1 MDKEMIINIAV
12 AVIAFTGS
20 IITAVLVPYIK
31 KSKNKSNILLAKM
44 IVDTLVT
51 AAEEIFVG
59 KGKGD
64 EKYAWVYEELVKRY
78 PKIDKK
84 EAKILIESA
93 VNELHNVQ
101 GKLSE

>member
-1 MDKEMIINIAV
+1 MDKEILVNIILAI
-12 AVIAFTGS
+12 IAFLGS
-20 IITAVLVPYIK
+20 IITGVLVPYIK
-31 KSKNKSNILLAKM
+31 KTKNKNNMMLLKLV
-44 IVDTLVT
+44 VDTLVT

-64 EKYAWVYEELVKRY
+64 EKYRWVYDELVKRY
-78 PKIDKK
+78 PKIDEK

-101 GKLSE
+101 NSIK

>member
-1 MDKEMIINIAV
+1 MDKEILVNIILAL
-12 AVIAFTGS
+12 IAFLGS
-20 IITAVLVPYIK
+20 IITGVLVPYIK
-31 KSKNKSNILLAKM
+31 KSKNKNNLMITKM
-44 IVDTLVT
+44 IVDMLVT

-64 EKYAWVYEELVKRY
+64 EKYKWVYDELVKRY
-78 PKIDKK
+78 PKIDEK

-101 GKLSE
+101 NSLK

>member
-1 MDKEMIINIAV
+1 MDKEIVVNIIL
-12 AVIAFTGS
+12 AVIAFLGS
-20 IITAVLVPYIK
+20 IITGVLVPYIK
-31 KSKNKSNILLAKM
+31 KSKNKNNMMLLKL

-64 EKYAWVYEELVKRY
+64 EKYKWVYDELVKRY
-78 PKIDKK
+78 PKIDEK

-101 GKLSE
+101 NSIK

>member
-1 MDKEMIINIAV
+1 MDKEIIMNIVLALIV
-12 AVIAFTGS
+12 FLGSVITG
-20 IITAVLVPYIK
+20 VLVPYIK
-31 KSKNKSNILLAKM
+31 KTKNKNNMMLLKL

-64 EKYAWVYEELVKRY
+64 EKYKWVYDELVKRY
-78 PKIDKK
+78 PKIDEK

-101 GKLSE
+101 NSIK

>member
-1 MDKEMIINIAV
+1 MDKEILVNIILAL
-12 AVIAFTGS
+12 IAFLGS
-20 IITAVLVPYIK
+20 IITGVLVPYIK
-31 KSKNKSNILLAKM
+31 TSKNKNNLMITKM
-44 IVDTLVT
+44 IVDMLVT

-64 EKYAWVYEELVKRY
+64 EKYKWVYDELVKRY
-78 PKIDKK
+78 PKIDEK

-101 GKLSE
+101 NSIK

>member
-1 MDKEMIINIAV
+1 MNIVLAL
-12 AVIAFTGS
+12 IAFLGS
-20 IITAVLVPYIK
+20 IITGVLVPYIK
-31 KSKNKSNILLAKM
+31 KTKNKNNMMLLKL

-59 KGKGD
+59 KGKGN
-64 EKYAWVYEELVKRY
+64 EKYKWVYDELVKRY
-78 PKIDKK
+78 PKIDEK

-101 GKLSE
+101 NSIK

>member
-1 MDKEMIINIAV
+1 MDKEIIMNIVLAL
-12 AVIAFTGS
+12 IAFLGSVITG
-20 IITAVLVPYIK
+20 VLVPYIK
-31 KSKNKSNILLAKM
+31 KTKNKNNMMLLKL

-64 EKYAWVYEELVKRY
+64 EKYKWVYDELVKRY
-78 PKIDKK
+78 PKIDEK

-101 GKLSE
+101 NSIK

>member
-1 MDKEMIINIAV
+1 MDKEIVVNIILAL
-12 AVIAFTGS
+12 IAFLGS
-20 IITAVLVPYIK
+20 IITGVLVPYIK
-31 KSKNKSNILLAKM
+31 KSKNKNNLMITKM
-44 IVDTLVT
+44 IVDMLVT

-64 EKYAWVYEELVKRY
+64 EKYKWVYDELVKRY
-78 PKIDKK
+78 PKIDEK

-101 GKLSE
+101 NSIK

>member
-1 MDKEMIINIAV
+1 MDKEIVVNIILAL
-12 AVIAFTGS
+12 IAFLGS
-20 IITAVLVPYIK
+20 IITGVLVPYIK
-31 KSKNKSNILLAKM
+31 KSKNKNNLMITKM
-44 IVDTLVT
+44 IVDMLVT

-64 EKYAWVYEELVKRY
+64 EKYKWVYEELVKRY
-78 PKIDKK
+78 PKIDEK

-101 GKLSE
+101 NSLK

>member
-1 MDKEMIINIAV
+1 MDKEIVVNIIL
-12 AVIAFTGS
+12 AVIAFLGSVITG
-20 IITAVLVPYIK
+20 VLVPYIK
-31 KSKNKSNILLAKM
+31 KTKNKNNMMLLKL

-59 KGKGD
+59 RGKGD
-64 EKYAWVYEELVKRY
+64 EKYKWVYEELVKRY
-78 PKIDKK
+78 PKIDEK

-101 GKLSE
+101 NSIK

>member
-1 MDKEMIINIAV
+1 MDKEIVVNIIL
-12 AVIAFTGS
+12 AVIAFLGSVITG
-20 IITAVLVPYIK
+20 VLVPYIK
-31 KSKNKSNILLAKM
+31 KSKNKNNMMLLKL

-64 EKYAWVYEELVKRY
+64 EKYKWVYDELVKRY
-78 PKIDKK
+78 PKIEEK

-101 GKLSE
+101 NSIK

>member
-1 MDKEMIINIAV
+1 MDKDILINIILAI
-12 AVIAFTGS
+12 IAFLGSVITG
-20 IITAVLVPYIK
+20 VLVPYIK
-31 KSKNKSNILLAKM
+31 KSKNKNNMMLLKL

-64 EKYAWVYEELVKRY
+64 EKFKWVYDELVKRY
-78 PKIDKK
+78 PKIDEK

-101 GKLSE
+101 NSIK

>member
-1 MDKEMIINIAV
+1 MDKEILVNIIL
-12 AVIAFTGS
+12 AVIAFLGS
-20 IITAVLVPYIK
+20 IITGVLVPYIK
-31 KSKNKSNILLAKM
+31 KSKNKNNMMLLKL

-64 EKYAWVYEELVKRY
+64 EKYKWVYDELVKRY
-78 PKIDKK
+78 PKIDEK

-101 GKLSE
+101 NSIK

>member
-1 MDKEMIINIAV
+1 MDKEIVVNIIL
-12 AVIAFTGS
+12 AVIAFLGS
-20 IITAVLVPYIK
+20 IITGVLVPYIK
-31 KSKNKSNILLAKM
+31 KSKNKNNLMITKM
-44 IVDTLVT
+44 IVDMLVT

-64 EKYAWVYEELVKRY
+64 EKYKWVYDELVKRY
-78 PKIDKK
+78 PKIDEK

-101 GKLSE
+101 NSLK

>member
-1 MDKEMIINIAV
+1 MDKEILVNIIL
-12 AVIAFTGS
+12 AVIAFLGS
-20 IITAVLVPYIK
+20 IITGVLVPYIK
-31 KSKNKSNILLAKM
+31 KSKNKNNLMITKM
-44 IVDTLVT
+44 IVDMLVT

-64 EKYAWVYEELVKRY
+64 EKYKWVYDELVKRY
-78 PKIDKK
+78 PKIDEK

-101 GKLSE
+101 NSLK

>member
-1 MDKEMIINIAV
+1 MDKEIVVNIIL
-12 AVIAFTGS
+12 AVIAFLGSVITG
-20 IITAVLVPYIK
+20 VLVPYIK
-31 KSKNKSNILLAKM
+31 KTKNKNNMMLLKL

-64 EKYAWVYEELVKRY
+64 EKYKWVYDELVKRY
-78 PKIDKK
+78 PKIDEK

-101 GKLSE
+101 NSIK

>member
-1 MDKEMIINIAV
+1 MDKEIVVNIILAL
-12 AVIAFTGS
+12 IAFLGSVITG
-20 IITAVLVPYIK
+20 VLVPYIK
-31 KSKNKSNILLAKM
+31 KSKNKNSLMITKM
-44 IVDTLVT
+44 IVDMLVT

-64 EKYAWVYEELVKRY
+64 EKYKWVYDELVKRY
-78 PKIDKK
+78 PKIDEK

-101 GKLSE
+101 KSIK

>member
-1 MDKEMIINIAV
+1 MDKEIWVNIILAI
-12 AVIAFTGS
+12 IAFLGS
-20 IITAVLVPYIK
+20 IITGVLVPYIK
-31 KSKNKSNILLAKM
+31 KSKNKNNMMLLKL

-64 EKYAWVYEELVKRY
+64 EKYKWVYEELVKRY
-78 PKIDKK
+78 PKIDEK

-101 GKLSE
+101 NSIK

>member
-1 MDKEMIINIAV
+1 MDKEIVVNIILAI
-12 AVIAFTGS
+12 IAFLGSVITG
-20 IITAVLVPYIK
+20 VLVPYIK
-31 KSKNKSNILLAKM
+31 KTKNKNNIMLLKL

-64 EKYAWVYEELVKRY
+64 EKYKWVYDELVKRY
-78 PKIDKK
+78 PKIDEK

-101 GKLSE
+101 NSIK

>member
-1 MDKEMIINIAV
+1 MDKEILVNIILAL
-12 AVIAFTGS
+12 IAFLGS
-20 IITAVLVPYIK
+20 IITGVLVPYIK
-31 KSKNKSNILLAKM
+31 KSKNKNNLMITKM
-44 IVDTLVT
+44 IVDMLVT

-64 EKYAWVYEELVKRY
+64 EKYKWVYDELVKRY
-78 PKIDKK
+78 PKIDEK

-101 GKLSE
+101 NSIK

>member
-1 MDKEMIINIAV
+1 MDKEIVVNIIL
-12 AVIAFTGS
+12 AVIAFLGS
-20 IITAVLVPYIK
+20 IITGVLIPYIK
-31 KSKNKSNILLAKM
+31 KSKNKNNMMLLKL

-59 KGKGD
+59 RGKGD
-64 EKYAWVYEELVKRY
+64 EKYKWVYDELVKRY
-78 PKIDKK
+78 PKIDEK

-101 GKLSE
+101 NSIK

>member
-1 MDKEMIINIAV
+1 MDKDILVNIIL
-12 AVIAFTGS
+12 AVIAFLGS
-20 IITAVLVPYIK
+20 IITGVLVPYIK
-31 KSKNKSNILLAKM
+31 KSKNKNNMMLLKL

-64 EKYAWVYEELVKRY
+64 EKYRWVYDELVKRY
-78 PKIDKK
+78 PKIDEK

-101 GKLSE
+101 NSIK

>member
-1 MDKEMIINIAV
+1 MDKEILMNIILAL
-12 AVIAFTGS
+12 IAFLGS
-20 IITAVLVPYIK
+20 IITGVLVPYIK
-31 KSKNKSNILLAKM
+31 KSKNKNNLMITKM
-44 IVDTLVT
+44 IVDMLVT

-64 EKYAWVYEELVKRY
+64 EKYKWVYDELVKRY
-78 PKIDKK
+78 PKIDEK

-101 GKLSE
+101 NSLK

>member
-1 MDKEMIINIAV
+1 MDKEIVVNIILAL
-12 AVIAFTGS
+12 IAFLGS
-20 IITAVLVPYIK
+20 IITGVLVPYIK
-31 KSKNKSNILLAKM
+31 KTKNKNNMMLLKL

-59 KGKGD
+59 RGKGD
-64 EKYAWVYEELVKRY
+64 EKYRWVYDELVKRY
-78 PKIDKK
+78 PKIDEK

-101 GKLSE
+101 NSIK

>member
-1 MDKEMIINIAV
+1 MNKEIVVNIILAI
-12 AVIAFTGS
+12 IAFLGS
-20 IITAVLVPYIK
+20 IITGVLIPYIK
-31 KSKNKSNILLAKM
+31 KTNNKNNMMLLKL

-64 EKYAWVYEELVKRY
+64 EKYKWVYDELVKRY
-78 PKIDKK
+78 PKIDEK

-101 GKLSE
+101 NSIK

>member
-1 MDKEMIINIAV
+1 MNKEIIMNIVLAL
-12 AVIAFTGS
+12 IAFLGS
-20 IITAVLVPYIK
+20 IITGVLVPYIK
-31 KSKNKSNILLAKM
+31 KTKNKNNMMLLKL

-64 EKYAWVYEELVKRY
+64 EKYKWVYDELVKRY
-78 PKIDKK
+78 PKIDEK

-101 GKLSE
+101 NSIK

>member
-1 MDKEMIINIAV
+1 MDKEILVNIIL
-12 AVIAFTGS
+12 AVIAFLGS
-20 IITAVLVPYIK
+20 IITGVLVPYIK
-31 KSKNKSNILLAKM
+31 KSKNKNNMMLLKL

-64 EKYAWVYEELVKRY
+64 EKYKWVYDELVKRY
-78 PKIDKK
+78 PKIDEK

-101 GKLSE
+101 NSLK

>member
-1 MDKEMIINIAV
+1 MDKEIVVNIIL
-12 AVIAFTGS
+12 AVIAFLGSVITG
-20 IITAVLVPYIK
+20 VLVPYIK
-31 KSKNKSNILLAKM
+31 KTKNKNNIMLLKL

-64 EKYAWVYEELVKRY
+64 EKYKWVYEELVKRY
-78 PKIDKK
+78 PKIDEK

-101 GKLSE
+101 NSIK

>member
-1 MDKEMIINIAV
+1 MDKEIVVNIILAL
-12 AVIAFTGS
+12 IAFLGS
-20 IITAVLVPYIK
+20 IITGVLVPYIK
-31 KSKNKSNILLAKM
+31 KSKNKNNLMITKM
-44 IVDTLVT
+44 IVDMLVT

-64 EKYAWVYEELVKRY
+64 EKYKWVYNELVKRH
-78 PKIDKK
+78 PKIDEK

-101 GKLSE
+101 NSLK

>member
-1 MDKEMIINIAV
+1 MDKEIVVNIILAL
-12 AVIAFTGS
+12 IAFLGS
-20 IITAVLVPYIK
+20 IITGVLVPYIK
-31 KSKNKSNILLAKM
+31 KSKNKNNLMITKM
-44 IVDTLVT
+44 IVDMLVT

-64 EKYAWVYEELVKRY
+64 EKYKWVYNELVKRY
-78 PKIDKK
+78 PKIDEK

-101 GKLSE
+101 NSLK

>member
-1 MDKEMIINIAV
+1 MDKEIVVNIIL
-12 AVIAFTGS
+12 AVIAFLGS
-20 IITAVLVPYIK
+20 IITGVLVPYIK
-31 KSKNKSNILLAKM
+31 KSKNKNNMMLLKL

-64 EKYAWVYEELVKRY
+64 EKYRWVYDELVKRY
-78 PKIDKK
+78 PKIDEK

-101 GKLSE
+101 NSIK

>member
-1 MDKEMIINIAV
+1 MDKEIVVNIIL
-12 AVIAFTGS
+12 AVIAFLGSVITG
-20 IITAVLVPYIK
+20 VLVPYIK
-31 KSKNKSNILLAKM
+31 KSKNKNNMMLLKL

-64 EKYAWVYEELVKRY
+64 EKYKWVYDELVKRY
-78 PKIDKK
+78 PKIDEK

-101 GKLSE
+101 NSIK

>member
-1 MDKEMIINIAV
+1 MDKEIVVNIIL
-12 AVIAFTGS
+12 AVIAFLGS
-20 IITAVLVPYIK
+20 IITGVLVPYIK
-31 KSKNKSNILLAKM
+31 KSKNKNNMMLLKL

-59 KGKGD
+59 RGKGD
-64 EKYAWVYEELVKRY
+64 EKYRWVYDELVKRY
-78 PKIDKK
+78 PKIDEK

-101 GKLSE
+101 NSIK